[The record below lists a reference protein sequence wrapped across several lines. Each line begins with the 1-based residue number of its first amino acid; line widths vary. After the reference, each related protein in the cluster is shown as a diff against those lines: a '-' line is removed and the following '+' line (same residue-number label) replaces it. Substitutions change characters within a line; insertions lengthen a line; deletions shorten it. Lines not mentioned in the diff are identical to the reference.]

1 MKQVTVDIP
10 AENYPIFVNLI
21 KSLSYIKG
29 LKMANAEK
37 NEVIKGLHE
46 AVKEVKQIKS
56 GKKKPVLLN
65 DFLNEL

>member
-10 AENYPIFVNLI
+10 EENYPFFVSLI
-21 KSLSYIKG
+21 KSLSFVKG
-29 LKMANAEK
+29 VKVANSEK
-37 NEVIKGLHE
+37 NEVLKGLHE